1 MTEGQRNASKGALE
15 GGGSR
20 RPGTCR
26 PALASTQPGAH
37 FLSRVSEGA
46 LEGAGRCGPGALVA
60 AVGPVLG
67 SGWPGPR

>member
-15 GGGSR
+15 GGGPC

-26 PALASTQPGAH
+26 PALTSAQPGAR

-46 LEGAGRCGPGALVA
+46 LEGAGWRGPGALVA
-60 AVGPVLG
+60 AVGPALG
-67 SGWPGPR
+67 SG

>member
-15 GGGSR
+15 GGGPC

-26 PALASTQPGAH
+26 PALTSAQPGAR

-46 LEGAGRCGPGALVA
+46 GRRGPGALVA
-60 AVGPVLG
+60 AVGPALG
-67 SGWPGPR
+67 SGWLGPR